1 MQVIVNKV
9 KIKIKIRI
17 NRKMKKTLTIEIV
30 FKIQILANKIFPN
43 FNLIPHKTHNQ
54 QIPFLILTKIKIY

>member
-1 MQVIVNKV
+1 MQVIVN

-17 NRKMKKTLTIEIV
+17 NHKMKKILTIETV
-30 FKIQILANKIFPN
+30 YKIQILVNKIFPN

-54 QIPFLILTKIKIY
+54 QIHFLILTKIKIY